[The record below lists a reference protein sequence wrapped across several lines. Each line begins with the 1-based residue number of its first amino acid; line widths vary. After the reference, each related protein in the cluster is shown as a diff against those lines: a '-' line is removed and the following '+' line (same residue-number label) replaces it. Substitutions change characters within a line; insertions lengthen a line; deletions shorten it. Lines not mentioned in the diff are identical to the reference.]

1 MVFQGKKAPVGGAER
16 QGSMFLLN
24 AFSVSM
30 VADGATVEFIP
41 LSEGEAKD
49 KLVQIETLD
58 RGEGRRPAAWLSAT
72 SAVGH
77 ADTAA
82 VLATIL
88 GVPVPTHRVSVALAS
103 GDEAVV
109 TQYVGP
115 RLPEGA
121 TALPEGANFSWFL
134 VRVHGVR
141 MIASLKDEIVRLQSR
156 LLDIIGDEGVDLD
169 QE

>member
-1 MVFQGKKAPVGGAER
+1 
-16 QGSMFLLN
+16 
-24 AFSVSM
+24 
-30 VADGATVEFIP
+30 
-41 LSEGEAKD
+41 
-49 KLVQIETLD
+49 
-58 RGEGRRPAAWLSAT
+58 
-72 SAVGH
+72 
-77 ADTAA
+77 
-82 VLATIL
+82 
-88 GVPVPTHRVSVALAS
+88 VSVALAS

-109 TQYVGP
+109 AQYVGP

-156 LLDIIGDEGVDLD
+156 LLDIVGDEGVDLD